1 VLSTVHTNDAP
12 SAIGRLIDL
21 GLKPYLISA
30 SMLQVIAQRLLRK
43 ICSRCKSEVE
53 YDKNVLVDAGFTEAE
68 ADEVTLYRGTGC
80 EACGNTGFY
89 GRMAIFE
96 IMQVTR
102 KIKAAIAAD
111 LPADQIKE
119 IAVTEG
125 MKDLRRA
132 ALDKVKAGVST
143 LEEAIQNTLSDF

>member
-1 VLSTVHTNDAP
+1 
-12 SAIGRLIDL
+12 
-21 GLKPYLISA
+21 
-30 SMLQVIAQRLLRK
+30 MLQVIAQRLLRK
-43 ICSRCKSEVE
+43 ICQRCKTEVE
-53 YDKNVLVDAGFTEAE
+53 YDRNVLIEAGFSEEE
-68 ADEVTLYRGTGC
+68 ADEATLYRGTGC

-89 GRMAIFE
+89 GRNAIFE

-119 IAVTEG
+119 IAMTEG

-132 ALDKVKAGVST
+132 ALEKVKAGVST